1 LLFRSPK
8 KRVSGSSDGK
18 SSKKKV
24 KLTEVSAPVSDR
36 DESDPES
43 FDISAMYV
51 FPLFYFL
58 LLLLLCLLIV
68 VASEYAYNLE
78 NAARPAKRGGKAL
91 KADSPIPSD
100 SDGNTVSSPIKPN
113 SVCVLFL
120 IIYFTCICIGLL
132 TDLCILA
139 L

>member
-1 LLFRSPK
+1 MSLPCMF
-8 KRVSGSSDGK
+8 
-18 SSKKKV
+18 
-24 KLTEVSAPVSDR
+24 
-36 DESDPES
+36 
-43 FDISAMYV
+43 I
-51 FPLFYFL
+51 L

-68 VASEYAYNLE
+68 LASEDAYNLG
-78 NAARPAKRGGKAL
+78 NAARPAKSEGKAL
-91 KADSPIPSD
+91 KADSPVPSD
-100 SDGNTVSSPIKPN
+100 SDGNAVLSLIKPN